1 MSPHRFCKLLG
12 SAVSPKRIFIMA
24 EPAIGVGAR
33 RPPHDKSGNPE
44 KLAGSVEF
52 VLGPLIVW

>member
-1 MSPHRFCKLLG
+1 
-12 SAVSPKRIFIMA
+12 MA